1 MKFSTGELARMLGL
15 TNEGVRYLERVG
27 IIRAHRDRENGYRS
41 FEFDELVRLT
51 QTRNLRA
58 LGFSLEEAR
67 SVLDGEMPLSETGTL
82 FSRKMEDLQQR
93 KRELE
98 LMEKNLLARMRAIE
112 MLEAGERAYHFVQP
126 APMVFCPRTRNGKAI
141 RYQKDILEANALW
154 SKATLRACMM
164 AVFYGNGEVVK
175 GLEVPEEAFAALD
188 LPRMSN
194 LIEIRPGRC
203 AHGAIEAPTRGWP
216 DFDRIGRWV
225 RSQGEEPTGD
235 LYCITRL
242 EIRMEDGRPGCVHE
256 YFAPIREKDGMM
268 TEIS

>member
-15 TNEGVRYLERVG
+15 TNEGVRYMERMG
-27 IIRAHRDRENGYRS
+27 IVRAHRDKENGYRS
-41 FEFDELVRLT
+41 FDFDELVRLT

-67 SVLDGEMPLSETGTL
+67 SVLDGELPLNKTRTL
-82 FSRKMEDLQQR
+82 FSRKLRDLQQR
-93 KRELE
+93 KRELDR
-98 LMEKNLLARMRAIE
+98 MEENLLARMTTIE
-112 MLEAGERAYHFVQP
+112 MLETGERAYHFVQP
-126 APMVFCPRTRNGKAI
+126 APMVFCPRKRNGKAI

-154 SKATLRACMM
+154 SKATLRTCMM
-164 AVFYGNGEVVK
+164 AVYYGNGEVIK
-175 GLEVPEEAFAALD
+175 GLEVPEEDFEALE

-194 LIEIRPGRC
+194 LIEIRPGLC

-242 EIRMEDGRPGCVHE
+242 EIRMEDGCPGCVHE
-256 YFAPIREKDGMM
+256 FFAPIREKDGAMPEM
-268 TEIS
+268 S